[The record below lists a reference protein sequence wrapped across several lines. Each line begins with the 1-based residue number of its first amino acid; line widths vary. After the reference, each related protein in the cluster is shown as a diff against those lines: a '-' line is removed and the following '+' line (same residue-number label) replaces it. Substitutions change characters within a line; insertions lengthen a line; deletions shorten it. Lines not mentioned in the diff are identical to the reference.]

1 MRLPPLSFGWAVSIA
16 LALALSG
23 CGAFRLHDPGRMQT
37 AGEALKSATELSS
50 GGGAVFTPM
59 EQNLDAVRST
69 QEKLRRLT
77 DLHEFET
84 FRGVLHRLGAE
95 ELGVRVVEALEKY
108 NGANTFIL
116 EREAAAARSIND
128 QLDRQALITK
138 ILNDSSAESAA
149 ARSRLDTTLKRI
161 KTRLDWIEAA
171 QSRLAAVKELTG
183 ASRPAGDVASVLIG
197 GLDPKTDTGKAVADA
212 IKAAENSLKN
222 VESDKRVEAAEQLVK
237 RAAEQTAA
245 SEHER
250 LVEMQ
255 RYLADLARARQR
267 LAVRDQIVACNAV
280 PVLLGHLFPVLGN
293 AEQTRFVAVYRDL
306 QQRHSCIENLEPS
319 ASDADL
325 VRTWGAGTV
334 AQYVAADIVASQ
346 ADATSPLFVAAV
358 GVLLFHER
366 GVFEAAQLDV
376 ARAGHRHSVRLSRI
390 AAQQRLGLVHQ
401 LSEGLE
407 IYYRGGVKPETVA
420 QLLLAAAQVGALTF
434 IGVGQ

>member
-267 LAVRDQIVACNAV
+267 LAVRDQIVACNVV

-306 QQRHSCIENLEPS
+306 QQRHSCIQTWSRPRAMRTSSGRGAPAPS
-319 ASDADL
+319 PSTWL
-325 VRTWGAGTV
+325 RTSWRPRPTPRRRFSSRQSVSSCSTSGV
-334 AQYVAADIVASQ
+334 SSRPPSW
-346 ADATSPLFVAAV
+346 TSPV
-358 GVLLFHER
+358 
-366 GVFEAAQLDV
+366 
-376 ARAGHRHSVRLSRI
+376 RATDTPFGYRESPPSSGSVS
-390 AAQQRLGLVHQ
+390 
-401 LSEGLE
+401 S
-407 IYYRGGVKPETVA
+407 TN
-420 QLLLAAAQVGALTF
+420 
-434 IGVGQ
+434 